1 MKKLFLD
8 TNIVLDLLAR
18 RDPFYNEAALLFSM
32 ADKKEVQLS
41 VSALTFAT
49 VNYVLSRQKSAKETK
64 MILRKLK
71 LLVHVT
77 SLDEKV
83 LDLSL
88 NDADFSDFEDALQHY
103 SALENG
109 IDILIT
115 RNLKDYQKSLLP
127 VMTAEQFL
135 KSIQNNQNRNLQA

>member
-115 RNLKDYQKSLLP
+115 RNLKDFQKSLLP
-127 VMTAEQFL
+127 VMTGEQFL
-135 KSIQNNQNRNLQA
+135 KSIRE